1 MLLIFSTVTFVTEV
15 ANVKALKRA
24 LELRTFS
31 YNSIYYSIVRMNT
44 EL

>member
-1 MLLIFSTVTFVTEV
+1 MLLIFSAVTFVTEV
-15 ANVKALKRA
+15 ANVALKRA

>member
-1 MLLIFSTVTFVTEV
+1 MLLIFSAVTFVTEV
-15 ANVKALKRA
+15 ANVKAQ
-24 LELRTFS
+24 LRTFS